1 MVARVSTDELEIQ
14 LLNIWLFGRRHGD
27 IGTETH
33 NILHTIKTGSDW
45 PVMAVM
51 HSSRMLSSQGSGIA
65 GLTSA
70 PFGSLKKERSYSRTS
85 AGRNTRSMRRASSSD
100 RDFRNPSTQSVA

>member
-1 MVARVSTDELEIQ
+1 MEARVSTDELEIQ

-45 PVMAVM
+45 PVMAIF
-51 HSSRMLSSQGSGIA
+51 HLQRA
-65 GLTSA
+65 
-70 PFGSLKKERSYSRTS
+70 K
-85 AGRNTRSMRRASSSD
+85 MRWVVSFTVVKSD
-100 RDFRNPSTQSVA
+100 